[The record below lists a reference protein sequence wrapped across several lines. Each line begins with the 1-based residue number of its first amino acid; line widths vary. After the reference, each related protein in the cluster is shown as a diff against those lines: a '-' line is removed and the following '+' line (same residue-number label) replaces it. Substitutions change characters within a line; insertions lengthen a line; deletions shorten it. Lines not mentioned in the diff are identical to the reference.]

1 MFNFLQSNEDFY
13 EVNTEHNT
21 QVSDFSQL
29 QTKEFDM
36 FEGLKVD
43 LSQPFDFG
51 HFGSHNEDLNQNQFN
66 LDIIAETT
74 KKQ

>member
-1 MFNFLQSNEDFY
+1 MFD
-13 EVNTEHNT
+13 
-21 QVSDFSQL
+21 
-29 QTKEFDM
+29 
-36 FEGLKVD
+36 GLKVD

-51 HFGSHNEDLNQNQFN
+51 HFGSHNEDLNQNQFK